1 MALAHK
7 WAAIEQIRPLSCLG
21 LVALPENASFTQM
34 IALARRWYRWSQH
47 YWVAF
52 AAHPLLPWLLRLLIS
67 LTALSYVTWRV
78 WQERETL
85 TLSQQWLQAPFW
97 LGVALALLPINLG
110 LEAGKWRILLRNG
123 EFCCSLGQ
131 ALRAILAGAATGIFT
146 PNRLGDYAGRLLPLP
161 PGHRLWAAVYTFVCR
176 IAQMAIT
183 VALGALGLA
192 LLHDRFALPA
202 WLETSYP
209 WWLGI
214 AGLLGLIG
222 TLGFLW
228 PRPLQLW
235 LSRIPLPESMM
246 WRAREALISLS
257 VPTVRR
263 VWGLSLLRGMIFLG
277 QYAALLMAFGFE
289 GSPLLALALASIT
302 LLIKSLAPSIA
313 LAELGVR
320 ESVALAVMGLAQVS
334 APVIVAATFA
344 LFLINLI
351 LPALAGLLV
360 ISGRGT
366 RTQS

>member
-1 MALAHK
+1 
-7 WAAIEQIRPLSCLG
+7 
-21 LVALPENASFTQM
+21 M
-34 IALARRWYRWSQH
+34 IALARKWYRWSQH
-47 YWVAF
+47 YLAAF
-52 AAHPLLPWLLRLLIS
+52 AAHPVLPWLLRLLIS
-67 LTALSYVTWRV
+67 CMALSYVAWRV
-78 WQERETL
+78 WQERDAL
-85 TLSQQWLQAPFW
+85 TLSQQWLQSPLW
-97 LGVALALLPINLG
+97 LGLALALLPLNLG
-110 LEAGKWRILLRNG
+110 LEAGKWRTLLRSSDLS
-123 EFCCSLGQ
+123 CTLGQ
-131 ALRAILAGAATGIFT
+131 ALQAILAGAATGIFT
-146 PNRLGDYAGRLLPLP
+146 PNRVGDYAGRLLPLP

-192 LLHDRFALPA
+192 LLHDRFALPT

-228 PRPLQLW
+228 PRPLQIW
-235 LSRIPLPESMM
+235 LRRIPLPAGLL

-289 GSPLLALALASIT
+289 EGPLLAIALVSIT

-360 ISGRGT
+360 ISGRGA
-366 RTQS
+366 RPQS